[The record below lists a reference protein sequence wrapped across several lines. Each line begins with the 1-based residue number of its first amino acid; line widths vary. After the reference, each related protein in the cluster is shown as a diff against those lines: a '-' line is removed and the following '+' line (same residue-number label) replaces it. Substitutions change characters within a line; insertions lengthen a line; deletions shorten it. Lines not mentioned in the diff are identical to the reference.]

1 MSSVEQLLCDKR
13 LSSCTRLVAAEI
25 LRKIDPATGRARI
38 TAEQLADT
46 LDIAVGTVRKA
57 TSILTGCRYF
67 QKVKVGRNI
76 EFILPSED
84 ETQIS

>member
-1 MSSVEQLLCDKR
+1 MSSIEQFLCDKR
-13 LSSCTRLVAAEI
+13 LSSSTRLVAAEI
-25 LRKIDPATGRARI
+25 LRKIDPSKGRARI

-57 TSILTGCRYF
+57 TTILTGCRYL

-76 EFILPSED
+76 EFLIPPHSD
-84 ETQIS
+84 PDS

>member
-1 MSSVEQLLCDKR
+1 MSSIDQLLCDTR
-13 LSSCTRLVAAEI
+13 LSSSTRLVAAEI
-25 LRKIDPATGRARI
+25 VRNVDPSTGRARI

-57 TSILTGCRYF
+57 TGILTDCRYF

-76 EFILPSED
+76 EFVVPRPAPTENS
-84 ETQIS
+84 